1 MAQHKIFIFDTTL
14 RDGEQVPGCKLN
26 AGEKMELVLARE
38 NLGVDI
44 IEAGFPVSSPGD
56 FESVENISKAIKNA
70 TVCGLTRAIKK
81 DIEVAAAALKK
92 ARRPRIHTGIGV
104 SDMHIKTKFNSSRE
118 EILERAVEAVT
129 FARTFVDDVEF
140 YGEDAGRA
148 DLEFLARVVEAVI
161 KAGAT
166 VVNIPDTTGYCL
178 PHQYGEKIA
187 YLINNVPNVDKA
199 ILSCHCHNDLG
210 LATANSIAGVMNGAR
225 QIECTINGLGERAGN
240 TALEEVV
247 MIIKQHES
255 LGLYTD
261 IKADQLNPISRL
273 VADTM
278 RMPVQPNKAIVGSN
292 AFAHSSGIHQD
303 GFLKNAE
310 NYEIIRPEEVG
321 ADSSKI
327 VLTARSG
334 RAALAHRFQ
343 KLGYNFDRDGIDKL
357 YQAFLKVADV
367 KKEVG
372 DEDLKALAANNHPEV
387 AIA

>member
-1 MAQHKIFIFDTTL
+1 
-14 RDGEQVPGCKLN
+14 
-26 AGEKMELVLARE
+26 
-38 NLGVDI
+38 
-44 IEAGFPVSSPGD
+44 
-56 FESVENISKAIKNA
+56 
-70 TVCGLTRAIKK
+70 
-81 DIEVAAAALKK
+81 
-92 ARRPRIHTGIGV
+92 
-104 SDMHIKTKFNSSRE
+104 
-118 EILERAVEAVT
+118 
-129 FARTFVDDVEF
+129 
-140 YGEDAGRA
+140 
-148 DLEFLARVVEAVI
+148 
-161 KAGAT
+161 
-166 VVNIPDTTGYCL
+166 
-178 PHQYGEKIA
+178 
-187 YLINNVPNVDKA
+187 
-199 ILSCHCHNDLG
+199 
-210 LATANSIAGVMNGAR
+210 
-225 QIECTINGLGERAGN
+225 
-240 TALEEVV
+240 
-247 MIIKQHES
+247 
-255 LGLYTD
+255 
-261 IKADQLNPISRL
+261 LNPISRL
-273 VADTM
+273 VVADTM